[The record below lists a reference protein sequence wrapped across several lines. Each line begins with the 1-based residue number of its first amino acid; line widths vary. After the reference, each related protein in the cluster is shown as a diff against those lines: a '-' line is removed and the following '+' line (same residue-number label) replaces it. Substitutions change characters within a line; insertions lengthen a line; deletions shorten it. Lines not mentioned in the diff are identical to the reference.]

1 MESPLVSVVCL
12 CYNHETFVKEAIASV
27 LGQTY
32 SNIQVIV
39 VDDCSTD
46 ASVTV
51 IQQVISQCSQK
62 VQHLFLKQNVGN
74 CKAFNAGLT
83 LVKGD
88 FIIDFSTDDV
98 MMPDRIQKQVDFFM
112 KQPEQVGVI
121 FTDALYITED
131 GRPFRNHYDFLLR
144 KGLLKRVPSGDVFR
158 EVLTT
163 YFICSPTMMV
173 KKEVMDMLEG
183 YDETLAYE
191 DFDFWVRASRK
202 FQFAFL
208 N

>member
-98 MMPDRIQKQVDFFM
+98 MMPDRIQKQVDFFE
-112 KQPEQVGVI
+112 KQSEQVGVV
-121 FTDALYITED
+121 FTDAVYVNENGKT
-131 GRPFRNHYDFLLR
+131 FRNHYDYLFTKKLIA
-144 KGLLKRVPSGDVFR
+144 RVPHGDVFR
-158 EVLTT
+158 DVLTT
-163 YFICSPTMMV
+163 YFI
-173 KKEVMDMLEG
+173 
-183 YDETLAYE
+183 
-191 DFDFWVRASRK
+191 
-202 FQFAFL
+202 
-208 N
+208 